1 MRVTAA
7 PCFLVRGGGSS
18 GMAPAAMATEACA
31 YAAWRGAVLL
41 QSCVSAAGLGVA
53 VSSCH
58 VAGIP
63 HLLRALCAS
72 SPSHNG
78 GRVLCW
84 RGGVH
89 AVGAAFSNAKLFL
102 VMYARTVVAAVA
114 TAPSC
119 TATGTNQGVP
129 LCPHWWQVTGGMSGA
144 RSQSRCSMPA

>member
-1 MRVTAA
+1 MRVTAV

-31 YAAWRGAVLL
+31 AYAALRGAVLL
-41 QSCVSAAGLGVA
+41 RSCVSAAGLGVV

-72 SPSHNG
+72 SLSRNR
-78 GRVLCW
+78 GRALCW

-89 AVGAAFSNAKLFL
+89 AVIAAFSPAKLLL
-102 VMYARTVVAAVA
+102 VMYTRTVVAAVA

-119 TATGTNQGVP
+119 TATGTNQGFP
-129 LCPHWWQVTGGMSGA
+129 CAHTGG
-144 RSQSRCSMPA
+144 R